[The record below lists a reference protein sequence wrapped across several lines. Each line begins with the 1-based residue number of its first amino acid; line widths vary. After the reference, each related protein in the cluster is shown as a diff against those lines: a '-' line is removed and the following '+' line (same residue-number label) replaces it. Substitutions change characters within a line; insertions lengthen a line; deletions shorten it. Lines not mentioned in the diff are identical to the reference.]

1 MEDGANIMG
10 SDLRWRVCPGRAMG
24 IATVEPWLARL
35 LQSLKRVPSD
45 FGVDLSENPKLSLQM
60 KSSLVCKAMPRIS
73 AWSYN
78 LVQIRIRS
86 LHGFWNSILKKSRP
100 R

>member
-1 MEDGANIMG
+1 
-10 SDLRWRVCPGRAMG
+10 MG

-60 KSSLVCKAMPRIS
+60 KSSLVCKAMTRIS
-73 AWSYN
+73 A
-78 LVQIRIRS
+78 
-86 LHGFWNSILKKSRP
+86 
-100 R
+100 